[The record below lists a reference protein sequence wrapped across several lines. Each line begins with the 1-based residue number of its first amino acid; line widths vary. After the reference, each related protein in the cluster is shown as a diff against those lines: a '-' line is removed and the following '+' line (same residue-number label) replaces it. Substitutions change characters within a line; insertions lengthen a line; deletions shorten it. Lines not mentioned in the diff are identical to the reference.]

1 MEFFTSVVDIYFCYF
16 FAIEFADSR
25 LDIDLGS
32 CHIYHSSIDSSELS
46 ISTLISNDEFFDDG
60 IEGIHKGE
68 IILYTFGQRL
78 F

>member
-1 MEFFTSVVDIYFCYF
+1 VEFFSSIVDVYFSYF
-16 FAIEFADSR
+16 FAIELADSS

-32 CHIYHSSIDSSELS
+32 GHIYHSSIDSSELS

-60 IEGIHKGE
+60 IEGIHRGE
-68 IILYTFGQRL
+68 IILYTFDLGL